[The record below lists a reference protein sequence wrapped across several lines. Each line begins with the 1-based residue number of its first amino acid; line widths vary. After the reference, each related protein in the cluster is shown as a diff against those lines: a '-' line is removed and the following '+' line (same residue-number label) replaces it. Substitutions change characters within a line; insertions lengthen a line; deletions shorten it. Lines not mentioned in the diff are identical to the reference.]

1 MNGMTFASFR
11 VDANN
16 QAAFDLCRRF
26 AVLDDLPEG
35 PFTLLGDKATGKSH
49 LLWAVVN
56 HFRENQTPVSV
67 ALISA
72 GDFPQ
77 KVRNIATN
85 PAPIQKGRPAI
96 LLVDELEQFRD
107 TATDLEG
114 VVRAFLENGK
124 TVAIASRVHPSVIPF
139 FSGRFKSIL
148 VGGRIV
154 GLTAPV
160 NAASTGDLAAAAT
173 SAELDAARAALK
185 ASEGELLDLRGRH
198 AAKVN
203 ELDAARADA
212 ENTAAELRRL
222 HMEEMARMEAQRRRI
237 EGLDAALSGLMG
249 ELDILLGDAGDGD
262 DPANGAYDRLA
273 AEKWKAEAALEEA
286 LREKGRLQAE
296 LANAL
301 SRDGSADEGGQ
312 VKPLKVPSTLKSVLG
327 RAFADP
333 DPPGGGA

>member
-26 AVLDDLPEG
+26 AVLDNLPEG
-35 PFTLLGDKATGKSH
+35 PFTLLGDKETGKSH

-96 LLVDELEQFRD
+96 LLVDQLEQFRD
-107 TATDLEG
+107 AAGDLEG
-114 VVRAFLENGK
+114 VVRAFLDNGK
-124 TVAIASRVHPSVIPF
+124 AVVIASRVHPSVIPF
-139 FSGRFKSIL
+139 LSGRFKSML
-148 VGGRIV
+148 VGGGIV
-154 GLTAPV
+154 GLTAPG
-160 NAASTGDLAAAAT
+160 NAASAGDIAAAAS

-185 ASEGELLDLRGRH
+185 ASEGELLGLRGRH
-198 AAKVN
+198 AAAVK
-203 ELDAARADA
+203 ELDTARAA
-212 ENTAAELRRL
+212 SENTAAELRRL
-222 HMEEMARMEAQRRRI
+222 HTEGMARMEAQRRRI

-249 ELDILLGDAGDGD
+249 ELDILLGNADGGD
-262 DPANGAYDRLA
+262 DPASEAYDRLA

-296 LANAL
+296 LASAL
-301 SRDGSADEGGQ
+301 SRDASADMGGP
-312 VKPLKVPSTLKSVLG
+312 VKPLEVSDALKSVLG

-333 DPPGGGA
+333 EPRGGGA